1 MPSESSSNSKN
12 AGDSYIGNFIS
23 LISKYEVR
31 YEGVL
36 YYLNVQDSTIG
47 LKNVRSYGTEG
58 RKKDGPQVPP
68 SDKVYEYVL
77 FRGSDIKDLQVKSSP
92 PLQID
97 EQIHYDPAIIQ
108 SRFAGVSLCPS
119 PSVSIG
125 CRTLTESTQW
135 QDTPAL
141 ASRVYPSALP
151 RHQFPP
157 QVDPSNSS
165 NHSQAAQNA
174 GTPLFSNLLYWH
186 GYSGTPINVSQAQQN
201 PIPFQSLSMLSSPMT
216 VQSHVND
223 PDLRSSP
230 IMGLINAPEPVNPL
244 LSSTTSSSLHST
256 ATGSFTPVQCSM
268 SPDMP
273 SCSSLKAPPSQ
284 AAYTSNKLT
293 VSSFPSSFEDTNISQ
308 SQPVG
313 KAVSSPAAATASP
326 LSILLT
332 PMPYLAGSSG
342 SLLTSSPSLLT
353 PGHLAQ
359 TRPHALSSTQNT
371 YPDRKDT
378 TAFTSLSSYT
388 PSVNSTPVTQPPLL
402 PLPTP
407 AQQSLDST
415 PQFTE
420 EFDFEAMN
428 EKFKKDEVWSYL
440 GKANQK
446 DIAEEGIKD
455 DVSDQTLV
463 DKWGIGRLLSNFDPK
478 PAYKKDDFF
487 DTISCNSQSRSARNE
502 QNRFSERM
510 KSDSETFGNFQQRSR
525 VSYGPYG
532 GYSTGHGQNYRASYN
547 GGRGYG
553 YGGRGRGNM
562 YF

>member
-108 SRFAGVSLCPS
+108 SRFA
-119 PSVSIG
+119 
-125 CRTLTESTQW
+125 
-135 QDTPAL
+135 
-141 ASRVYPSALP
+141 
-151 RHQFPP
+151 
-157 QVDPSNSS
+157 
-165 NHSQAAQNA
+165 
-174 GTPLFSNLLYWH
+174 
-186 GYSGTPINVSQAQQN
+186 
-201 PIPFQSLSMLSSPMT
+201 
-216 VQSHVND
+216 
-223 PDLRSSP
+223 
-230 IMGLINAPEPVNPL
+230 
-244 LSSTTSSSLHST
+244 
-256 ATGSFTPVQCSM
+256 
-268 SPDMP
+268 
-273 SCSSLKAPPSQ
+273 
-284 AAYTSNKLT
+284 
-293 VSSFPSSFEDTNISQ
+293 
-308 SQPVG
+308 
-313 KAVSSPAAATASP
+313 
-326 LSILLT
+326 
-332 PMPYLAGSSG
+332 G